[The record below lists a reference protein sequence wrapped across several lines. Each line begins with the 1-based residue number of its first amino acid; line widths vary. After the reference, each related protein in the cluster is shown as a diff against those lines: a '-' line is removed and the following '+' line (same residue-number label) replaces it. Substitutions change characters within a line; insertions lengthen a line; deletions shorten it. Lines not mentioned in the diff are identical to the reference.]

1 MAFKTMTCESVLER
15 RSRVRARFAAASV
28 LVAAALFVGPAPS
41 WATPVGGDC
50 GVGESTP
57 CESTSADVAH
67 VVFVESEDEALSHVV
82 SRDVTTG
89 ASAGRQPSAA
99 PRKDYPAPSGGA
111 YAPASATRVPET
123 ASLLLFG
130 SALAGLASLARR
142 RKKVS

>member
-1 MAFKTMTCESVLER
+1 M
-15 RSRVRARFAAASV
+15 AAAWV
-28 LVAAALFVGPAPS
+28 LAAAALLAGPTPG

-50 GVGESTP
+50 GVGESAP

-67 VVFVESEDEALSHVV
+67 VVFVDSEDDALSHVV

-99 PRKDYPAPSGGA
+99 PRKDYQAPTAGIYGTA
-111 YAPASATRVPET
+111 TASRVPET